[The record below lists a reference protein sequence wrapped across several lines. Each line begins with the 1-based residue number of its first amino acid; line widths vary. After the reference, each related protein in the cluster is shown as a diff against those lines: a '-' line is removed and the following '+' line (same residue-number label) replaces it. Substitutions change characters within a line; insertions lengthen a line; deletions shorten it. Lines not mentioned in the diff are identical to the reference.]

1 MLRGYKRPS
10 SGEAAEQQPSKQAS
24 IHTHHFTA
32 LSPSLSISCVLHSHM
47 GMKAFITPGIGVDPT
62 NEYRD
67 ENVKWLKQPGKQVH
81 TLTSQAA
88 A

>member
-1 MLRGYKRPS
+1 MLRGCKRPS
-10 SGEAAEQQPSKQAS
+10 SGEAARSSQASKS

-47 GMKAFITPGIGVDPT
+47 GVKAFITPGIGVDPT

-81 TLTSQAA
+81 THTSQAA

>member
-1 MLRGYKRPS
+1 
-10 SGEAAEQQPSKQAS
+10 
-24 IHTHHFTA
+24 
-32 LSPSLSISCVLHSHM
+32 M

-81 TLTSQAA
+81 THTSQAA